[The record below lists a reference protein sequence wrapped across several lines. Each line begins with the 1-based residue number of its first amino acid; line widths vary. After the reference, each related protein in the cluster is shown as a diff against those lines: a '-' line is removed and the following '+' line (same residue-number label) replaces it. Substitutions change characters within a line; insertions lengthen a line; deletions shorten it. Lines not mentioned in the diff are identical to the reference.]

1 MCYNGLLL
9 LAWISSVP
17 ALCMPRRTAVPL
29 TPPHSLPD
37 SALFRT
43 FCTLLQKS
51 EAHPLPFQ
59 PLPASLQNHRGWH
72 QERFSN
78 SANFS
83 QLSNLRTCQLSNAL
97 SPLSATLTVDL
108 RVLAEISRNWPPAS
122 PLDATL
128 TESTAVTPLDA
139 TLIKKP
145 GEAPLAIAAKS
156 LPSVS
161 GRFVLPD
168 HRPRIAD
175 HEPRTQLRQKSP
187 GTTRKA
193 PRTLLL

>member
-1 MCYNGLLL
+1 
-9 LAWISSVP
+9 
-17 ALCMPRRTAVPL
+17 MPRRPAVLL
-29 TPPHSLPD
+29 TSPCYIADFPIRTLLHSLYT
-37 SALFRT
+37 SFAY
-43 FCTLLQKS
+43 KN
-51 EAHPLPFQ
+51 EAHPLSSQ
-59 PLPASLQNHRGWH
+59 PLPHLYTKTTGCNPH
-72 QERFSN
+72 RFSN
-78 SANFS
+78 SADLS
-83 QLSNLRTCQLSNAL
+83 QPSNLRTCQLSNAL

-145 GEAPLAIAAKS
+145 GEAPLAIATKS